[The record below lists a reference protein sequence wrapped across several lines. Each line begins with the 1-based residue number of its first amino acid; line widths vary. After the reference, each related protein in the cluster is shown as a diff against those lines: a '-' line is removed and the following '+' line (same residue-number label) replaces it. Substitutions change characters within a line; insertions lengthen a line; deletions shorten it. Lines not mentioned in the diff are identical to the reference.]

1 MFNKAAS
8 EAFCSKIVL
17 SSDTGTF
24 STTSDEGAVDAGAVD
39 AGVSVAD
46 SLRVSTT
53 SLESCSFNAA
63 GSEATAG
70 VFTTADVAT
79 SSFPNSSA

>member
-17 SSDTGTF
+17 SSDAGTV
-24 STTSDEGAVDAGAVD
+24 STSSDEGAVE

-46 SLRVSTT
+46 SLRVSNT

-70 VFTTADVAT
+70 VLTTADVTT